1 MASHYETLGVAR
13 NASQDEIKKA
23 YRKLAHKHHPDKNH
37 GDKASEAKF
46 KEINNAYEVLGDAKK
61 RGQYD
66 QFGENYKNFQGGQG
80 GFGNMGGFN
89 YQDVQFDFGG
99 QGSPFGDLNDVFETF
114 FGSGFGASGQ
124 RQTRS
129 GAGRTSRMKG
139 VDIEMVL
146 DLSLEESANGSKK
159 NFTYNHNTK
168 CDHCVGQGHEPG
180 SKVSNCD
187 TCKGSG
193 KVYQRMETIFG
204 VVQQEAQCPTCE
216 GLGKIY
222 EKKCKVCAG
231 KGFNQHKEELEVEIP
246 VGVSSGD
253 RVRVAGKGEA
263 GYRGSEAGDL
273 YLIIKIK
280 DHKYLSRDGQDIT
293 STVEIGYFDLL
304 LGSTID
310 VYTVWGDVE
319 VTIPEFSTPEGKL
332 RLKNQGMP
340 TLNNAANKGDHY
352 IKLKVKMPKHLSKDQ
367 RKSLEQ
373 LREATE

>member
-1 MASHYETLGVAR
+1 
-13 NASQDEIKKA
+13 
-23 YRKLAHKHHPDKNH
+23 
-37 GDKASEAKF
+37 
-46 KEINNAYEVLGDAKK
+46 
-61 RGQYD
+61 
-66 QFGENYKNFQGGQG
+66 
-80 GFGNMGGFN
+80 
-89 YQDVQFDFGG
+89 
-99 QGSPFGDLNDVFETF
+99 
-114 FGSGFGASGQ
+114 
-124 RQTRS
+124 
-129 GAGRTSRMKG
+129 
-139 VDIEMVL
+139 
-146 DLSLEESANGSKK
+146 
-159 NFTYNHNTK
+159 
-168 CDHCVGQGHEPG
+168 
-180 SKVSNCD
+180 
-187 TCKGSG
+187 
-193 KVYQRMETIFG
+193 
-204 VVQQEAQCPTCE
+204 
-216 GLGKIY
+216 
-222 EKKCKVCAG
+222 
-231 KGFNQHKEELEVEIP
+231 

-352 IKLKVKMPKHLSKDQ
+352 INLKVKMPKHLSKDQ